1 MTKENKIIDDE
12 IYVRKNLLRK
22 KINVYCLY
30 VGKQFEI
37 IGYFVFLSIY
47 YN

>member
-12 IYVRKNLLRK
+12 IYEEKPTQE
-22 KINVYCLY
+22 KINIYCLY